1 MALTN
6 LDKDNLTRLFTMI
19 NLDDCNNHIDIKSN
33 YSAYCKLQL
42 IQKQMDFLKQEA
54 NSIISDYN
62 LNSEINQIKSNFKK
76 TPGNYYYLYQTN
88 NKKTISL
95 IAPHEWTNYDSFIA
109 KVFLDY
115 DFNYYIIS

>member
-1 MALTN
+1 
-6 LDKDNLTRLFTMI
+6 
-19 NLDDCNNHIDIKSN
+19 
-33 YSAYCKLQL
+33 
-42 IQKQMDFLKQEA
+42 MDFLKQEA
-54 NSIISDYN
+54 NSIISNYN

-88 NKKTISL
+88 NQKTISL

-115 DFNYYIIS
+115 DFNNPLKETEDNMKYLYGDVKRITFALMTKIFSEREILEKFYYATNGPNWNCN

>member
-1 MALTN
+1 ME
-6 LDKDNLTRLFTMI
+6 
-19 NLDDCNNHIDIKSN
+19 
-33 YSAYCKLQL
+33 
-42 IQKQMDFLKQEA
+42 FLKQEA
-54 NSIISDYN
+54 NSIISNYN

-95 IAPHEWTNYDSFIA
+95 IAPHEWTNYDSFLA